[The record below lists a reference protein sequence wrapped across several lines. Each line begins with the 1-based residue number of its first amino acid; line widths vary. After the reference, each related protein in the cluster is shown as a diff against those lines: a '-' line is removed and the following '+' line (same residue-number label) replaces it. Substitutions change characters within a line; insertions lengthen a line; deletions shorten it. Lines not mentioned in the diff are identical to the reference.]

1 MFYPVCTIIDIAR
14 LRCHSDAT
22 PTHWRR
28 GNYVFFK
35 QPHLHIWYISHS
47 SYALMNILSPPS
59 FVVLSNIVYNTQIVI
74 VGITA
79 LYCNVET
86 DLCTPALYSTGLYTA
101 TSGRPSLLRFHLSD
115 CSSHTHTLP
124 ASRQPDT
131 APVPL
136 ISNSFLVKKY
146 FLAIVIKQ
154 TLTTKL
160 CSDDTWVT
168 FKIIISLVSI
178 QRIACLD

>member
-1 MFYPVCTIIDIAR
+1 MYDDWYRQTALPQWCYSYTLEEGQLCVFQT
-14 LRCHSDAT
+14 T
-22 PTHWRR
+22 TFTHMI
-28 GNYVFFK
+28 
-35 QPHLHIWYISHS
+35 HITEFLCSYEYIVTTLFCS
-47 SYALMNILSPPS
+47 SIQHRT
-59 FVVLSNIVYNTQIVI
+59 YNTQIVI

-168 FKIIISLVSI
+168 FIIIISLVSI